1 MKKFTLCLSLLMAGA
16 AAASAVAPN
25 ALPEVSTS
33 RDDAKLYV
41 ISSYRGHYPGG
52 TSPALLAGSEVES
65 VVTTAQEVS
74 DNAKWYFLAGEEE
87 GSYYICNYGL
97 WDEDWAEDQPAL
109 GKGFKVALSTEDAE
123 ACVWYLLPN
132 GVNELGLAISSSDPW
147 EATSC
152 VDKFNAGVGVS
163 GGWHPSETDWQGT
176 TWSFIPVDEN
186 KSAEEMWT
194 EIENAWNELHAG
206 PIKTEALANIAS
218 LATSNPW
225 TAALYESTK
234 AQINAV
240 ENPTQAAMTEITQAA
255 INEAATIINENIVG
269 KLITLQGVRPTVQGH
284 ENTYLCSETFDGD
297 SIGFALIAEKLGRSY
312 WNAVAAEGGF
322 KLRNNVSNLF
332 IQVPNENSVPV
343 NLVEEADDASVFTAG
358 YFIGSQGGQ
367 PMSGVTIYTT
377 YPGEGEDAAPV
388 LKALNINSA
397 GTSAVVWIPND
408 AGSTFNIA
416 VGDANGIEMV
426 GAEMINAN
434 APVEFF
440 NIQGIRVNPETA
452 GPGLY
457 IRRQG
462 NKAVKVLVR

>member
-33 RDDAKLYV
+33 REDAKLYV

-52 TSPALLAGSEVES
+52 SSPAILAGTEVEAA
-65 VVTTAQEVS
+65 VTTVQEVT

-97 WDEDWAEDQPAL
+97 YDEEWAEDQPAL

-147 EATSC
+147 EAASC
-152 VDKFNAGVGVS
+152 VDKFNAGAGLS
-163 GGWHPSETDWQGT
+163 GGWHPSESDWEGT

-186 KSAEEMWT
+186 KSAEENWT
-194 EIENAWNELHAG
+194 TIENAWNDLHAG
-206 PIKTEALANIAS
+206 PIKSSALASIAS
-218 LATSNPW
+218 LIVSNPW
-225 TAALYESTK
+225 TADLYETTK

-240 ENPTQAAMTEITQAA
+240 ENPTQAAMNEILQEA
-255 INEAATIINENIVG
+255 INKASDIINANIVG
-269 KLITLQGVRPTVQGH
+269 KLITLQGVRALSKD
-284 ENTYLCSETFDGD
+284 ENSYLCSDTEKPD
-297 SIGFALIAEKLGRSY
+297 SIAVIAEKLGRAY
-312 WNAVAAEGGF
+312 WETVAAEGGF
-322 KLRNNVSNLF
+322 KLRNNVSKLY
-332 IQVPNENSVPV
+332 VKVGAVNSKPIV
-343 NLVEEADDASVFTAG
+343 LTEDTDSASVFTTG
-358 YFIGSQGGQ
+358 YFVGANA
-367 PMSGVTIYTT
+367 GVTFSTMVTPATEETAAVYKAINVNNPATT
-377 YPGEGEDAAPV
+377 
-388 LKALNINSA
+388 
-397 GTSAVVWIPND
+397 AVVWIAND
-408 AGSTFNIA
+408 AGSTFNIT
-416 VGDANGIEMV
+416 VGEAGGIEMV

-462 NKAVKVLVR
+462 NKAEKVLVR